1 MRLWR
6 KKQTEHDL
14 QSACIKWCGLMAK
27 KTHKELS
34 LIFAI
39 PNELSVGSGK
49 GGVIKGAKLNRE
61 GRKAGVPDLFL
72 PVARGPYHGFFIEM
86 KKKGEKPRENQRQW
100 LESLANQG
108 YKTMVIDNF
117 DTFINEL
124 TTYLK
129 LK

>member
-1 MRLWR
+1 
-6 KKQTEHDL
+6 
-14 QSACIKWCGLMAK
+14 
-27 KTHKELS
+27 
-34 LIFAI
+34 
-39 PNELSVGSGK
+39 
-49 GGVIKGAKLNRE
+49 
-61 GRKAGVPDLFL
+61 
-72 PVARGPYHGFFIEM
+72 M